1 MDMVSW
7 LTAQKGNF
15 WTVHVQ
21 NWIATFLLSRMPNL
35 DKFLPNLYNVLT
47 YKRKNS
53 NVSIRKTMTALFYNQ
68 KGVNIKGGGNKTNTL
83 NLKNRP

>member
-7 LTAQKGNF
+7 LTDQKGNF

-21 NWIATFLLSRMPNL
+21 NWIATFLLSQMPNL

-47 YKRKNS
+47 YK
-53 NVSIRKTMTALFYNQ
+53 
-68 KGVNIKGGGNKTNTL
+68 
-83 NLKNRP
+83 LKKLQCHY